1 MMNTQLKD
9 DTSGTESGTII
20 KSRQMCIHFIQN
32 DEFSSNANMMV
43 INDRNI
49 GDSYKIF
56 HLKNIVRREDILKF
70 DLL

>member
-1 MMNTQLKD
+1 
-9 DTSGTESGTII
+9 
-20 KSRQMCIHFIQN
+20 MCIHFIQN